1 NMAGRLTKYAYD
13 SAGNLTSITYPDGR
27 TSSFGYDASHRLTS
41 VTNPDGYG
49 LKYEYKNDFRVP
61 RVSRIAEYGSGN
73 KAGQEMK
80 VSYENGNTTVF
91 ETPGLDGEIAQTGD
105 NRKITYHFDN
115 MGRPT
120 DVMDQD
126 GCANNYTYYT
136 SGSKNHKLDKEG
148 KVQKTVCHLLK
159 NPLFDSAYG

>member
-1 NMAGRLTKYAYD
+1 MRMGILLYLRPRDWTERLHRPEIT
-13 SAGNLTSITYPDGR
+13 GNHLS
-27 TSSFGYDASHRLTS
+27 
-41 VTNPDGYG
+41 
-49 LKYEYKNDFRVP
+49 
-61 RVSRIAEYGSGN
+61 
-73 KAGQEMK
+73 
-80 VSYENGNTTVF
+80 
-91 ETPGLDGEIAQTGD
+91 
-105 NRKITYHFDN
+105 FDN

-159 NPLFDSAYG
+159 NPLFDSAYGDGNWYQKNLTNGTRSSIAKAEGYAGTKSAKLTKTGAESEKESVRM